1 MSMTKYPRKMRN
13 FLLDKRFQLKYTLAV
28 VVLSA
33 IISTVLGVL
42 IYQEQQK
49 VLQAERDNS
58 KLVALDDPELD
69 AAMQQVLAESDRK
82 IQERSHRMLFSLVG
96 FLGLLVLLL
105 TLVGIVATHKIAGPA
120 YAMRRTLSA
129 IADGHLPEVRA
140 LRKGDELRAV
150 AEELRR
156 MADTLRQREQSE
168 VQRLSQALAAES
180 LPETVRA
187 ELTALLEEKKK
198 RLE

>member
-69 AAMQQVLAESDRK
+69 AAMQQVLAESDQK
-82 IQERSHRMLFSLVG
+82 IQERSRRMLFSLVG

-129 IADGHLPEVRA
+129 IADGQLPVVRA

-156 MADTLRQREQSE
+156 MADNLRSREE
-168 VQRLSQALAAES
+168 NEARRLEEALAGPG
-180 LPETVRA
+180 LPEPARA
-187 ELTALLEEKKK
+187 TLTGLLEEKKK
-198 RLE
+198 RLG

>member
-33 IISTVLGVL
+33 IISTVLGAL

-69 AAMQQVLAESDRK
+69 AAMQQVLAESDQK
-82 IQERSHRMLFSLVG
+82 IQERSRRMLFSLVG

-129 IADGHLPEVRA
+129 IADGQLPVVRA

-150 AEELRR
+150 AEELHR
-156 MADTLRQREQSE
+156 MAGNLRSREERE
-168 VQRLSQALAAES
+168 VQLLSQALGGEG
-180 LPETVRA
+180 LPEPARA
-187 ELTALLEEKKK
+187 ALAGLLEEKKK
-198 RLE
+198 RLG

>member
-69 AAMQQVLAESDRK
+69 AAMQQVLAESDQK
-82 IQERSHRMLFSLVG
+82 IQERSRRMLFSLVG

-129 IADGHLPEVRA
+129 IADGQLPVVRA

-156 MADTLRQREQSE
+156 MADNLRTREE
-168 VQRLSQALAAES
+168 DEARRLEQALAAPG
-180 LPETVRA
+180 LPEPARA
-187 ELTALLEEKKK
+187 ALAGLIEEKKK
-198 RLE
+198 RLG